1 MPDYEHPML
10 GRENK
15 APWWWPPIA
24 SVLLGAHV
32 NISMAGLFYPAL
44 MHAAGKYGLVF
55 RSFSHS
61 GSLRKE
67 RAEEVL
73 QALLD
78 YAKKWKLDLVK
89 AHPADCRTFRTPE
102 SGGRTF
108 IGDAGALTIALDLG
122 TKHHTVKLCDVE
134 AYLLGEPEAWD
145 ELNALVD
152 EYWQPPTG
160 EDAVQVYMLLPSS
173 SGQLQF
179 TALPVPRGEPSLAKA
194 YTPATWAAL
203 EKVGVALGSSSPP
216 GRMIL
221 LHGPPGTG
229 KSRWIR
235 HLITHAP
242 KARYLYLPSDTLSA
256 LNNSTLNYALNQL
269 PKDGMPSVLIL
280 EDADAVLAT
289 RMADNMSALSALLN
303 CTDGLPAEMF
313 NLFAILTTNVP
324 IKEIDDAVQ
333 RPGRVLAKVH
343 MERLTPA
350 VAVELV
356 NELLAEKQLPPVDE
370 KLGRLQTWRDR
381 RGKTGSN
388 QEGVAL
394 AEAYE
399 LARELGWEPPP
410 APPKEG
416 IPAGVWRPAPE
427 RQLVEGGR
435 AG

>member
-1 MPDYEHPML
+1 MPAYE
-10 GRENK
+10 EK
-15 APWWWPPIA
+15 APWWWPA
-24 SVLLGAHV
+24 SAAAPFGLHI
-32 NISMAGLFYPAL
+32 NISHSGLFYPVI
-44 MHAAGKYGLVF
+44 MHAAGRCGLVF

-73 QALLD
+73 QAIQA
-78 YAKKWKLDLVK
+78 YAEKWKLGQVK

-108 IGDAGALTIALDLG
+108 VGDVGALSFALDIG
-122 TKHHTVKLCDVE
+122 TKHHTLKTGDVE

-152 EYWQPPTG
+152 EYWAPSVPD
-160 EDAVQVYMLLPSS
+160 DAVQVYMLLPGS

-179 TALPVPRGEPSLAKA
+179 AALPVPRGEPSLARA
-194 YTPATWAAL
+194 YSPATWAAL
-203 EKVGVALGSSSPP
+203 EKAGVALSSSSPP

-221 LHGPPGTG
+221 LYGPPGTG

-242 KARYLYLPSDTLSA
+242 KARYLYLPSDALSA

-289 RMADNMSALSALLN
+289 RMADNMAALSALLN

-350 VAVELV
+350 IAVELV

-381 RGKTGSN
+381 RGKTGNN

-394 AEAYE
+394 AEVYE

-410 APPKEG
+410 APPKEM
-416 IPAGVWRPAPE
+416 IPAGVWLPAPE
-427 RQLVEGGR
+427 RRVAERR